1 MQKIQIPSWGQAVLL
16 EAYNNSSWTALGQPS
31 RKKMARASAMDDV
44 SCPAKSKL
52 SKRSRICS
60 FERLFQSPS
69 EKIVLLYACIL
80 LAQLLNPLFH
90 FPLYYSENGSTRL
103 QGNSKNTQ

>member
-60 FERLFQSPS
+60 FERGL
-69 EKIVLLYACIL
+69 EVAK
-80 LAQLLNPLFH
+80 
-90 FPLYYSENGSTRL
+90 
-103 QGNSKNTQ
+103 